1 MVSFEHKQT
10 FHMLSDPRRINL
22 MASKKVPS
30 RPCRSSWE
38 GPRPTTYKPL
48 VEARKRLR
56 QSGNDARE
64 QNFVRETLPPA
75 YHAQLQSQ
83 KRQLEDMIKDRV
95 RATRSC
101 LGGCAT
107 CPRVCDVCSREA

>member
-64 QNFVRETLPPA
+64 QNFVRETLPLPLTPNDMSQVLPPPRSRLAVPA
-75 YHAQLQSQ
+75 VSQ
-83 KRQLEDMIKDRV
+83 R
-95 RATRSC
+95 
-101 LGGCAT
+101 
-107 CPRVCDVCSREA
+107 CPTQFCCSFPFCC